1 MVMTAA
7 RVIEYLNSQKVKYT
21 ILKHATAYTAQ
32 EVAASASVPGDQLA
46 KAVMVKLDGE
56 MAMVVLSAT
65 CRVNFDHL
73 KKTLKVKKAKLATE
87 REFTKLLPD
96 CEGGATPPFG
106 NLYDMKVYLDEALTE
121 QEMITFSA
129 GSHTE
134 LIQLKSKDFVKL
146 VKPEIFP
153 CSYKP

>member
-7 RVIEYLNSQKVKYT
+7 RVIKYLKKEKVKYT

-32 EVAASASVPGDQLA
+32 EVAASASIPGDQLA

-56 MAMVVLSAT
+56 MAMAVLSAS
-65 CRVNFDHL
+65 CRINFDHM
-73 KKTLKVKKAKLATE
+73 KKTLGVKKAELATE
-87 REFTKLLPD
+87 KEFTDLLPD

-106 NLYDMKVYLDEALTE
+106 NLYDMKVYLDEALTK
-121 QEMITFSA
+121 QELIAFSA

-134 LIQLKSKDFVKL
+134 LIQLKYKDFEKL

-153 CSYKP
+153 CAFKP